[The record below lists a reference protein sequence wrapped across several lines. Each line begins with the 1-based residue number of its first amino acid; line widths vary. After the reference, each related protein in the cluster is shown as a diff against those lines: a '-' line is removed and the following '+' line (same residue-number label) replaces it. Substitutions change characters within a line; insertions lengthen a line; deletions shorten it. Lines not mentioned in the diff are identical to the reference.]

1 MAAHYRY
8 NAEMPVKRRRKR
20 RRSYAWALRLRDD
33 DPEVQA
39 LHEDAWLGLGYARR
53 LGEDALERRRYALSE
68 DAMPLTAHEIAKE
81 LWLSPVEVSVR
92 IREARLLLFGDRGER
107 AIFNELKRIE
117 SRRGQPRR
125 RCAAPRCSKEFPL
138 HATARRRYCR
148 GSRCRVAALR
158 ARRRSASPQFE
169 PHAAT

>member
-1 MAAHYRY
+1 MLR
-8 NAEMPVKRRRKR
+8 KRRRKR

-33 DPEVQA
+33 DPQVQA
-39 LHEDAWLGLGYARR
+39 LDQEAWLGLCYAR
-53 LGEDALERRRYALSE
+53 LFAEDARKRRKDALSE
-68 DAMPLTAHEIAKE
+68 DGAVEALTAGDVAEGE
-81 LWLSPVEVSVR
+81 WELSPVQVNTR
-92 IREARLLLFGDRGER
+92 IKRARTVLFGERGER

-117 SRRGQPRR
+117 ARRGQPPR
-125 RCAAPRCSKEFPL
+125 RCAAPGCSKELPL